1 MLKSGYISEEKLKHI
16 LENAAS
22 NYGTPEKIKTAI
34 SLCEKSLPY
43 HEEYYSKRLD
53 QLIVDLN
60 KILQRKSEDIKQQNN
75 AESILNKINIA
86 EEDNESKLI
95 ASLIK
100 SQAVE
105 FKRIDKTLSST
116 TENYSQDLEFFDN
129 FEQLI
134 VNAENLNAYSIE
146 SFKNKYR
153 NLKPATLRYAI
164 NELEN
169 KVNENISTRAK
180 LALYVLQDRLKEL
193 LKENA
198 GEI

>member
-1 MLKSGYISEEKLKHI
+1 M
-16 LENAAS
+16 
-22 NYGTPEKIKTAI
+22 
-34 SLCEKSLPY
+34 
-43 HEEYYSKRLD
+43 
-53 QLIVDLN
+53 
-60 KILQRKSEDIKQQNN
+60 
-75 AESILNKINIA
+75 
-86 EEDNESKLI
+86 
-95 ASLIK
+95 
-100 SQAVE
+100 E
-105 FKRIDKTLSST
+105 FL
-116 TENYSQDLEFFDN
+116 DN

-134 VNAENLNAYSIE
+134 ANAQNLNAYSIE